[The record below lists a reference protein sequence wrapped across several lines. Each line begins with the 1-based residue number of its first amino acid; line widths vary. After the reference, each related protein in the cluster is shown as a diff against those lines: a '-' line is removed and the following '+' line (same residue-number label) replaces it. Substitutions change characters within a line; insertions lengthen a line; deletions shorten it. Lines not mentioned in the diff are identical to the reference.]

1 MKVQKKEGL
10 INTNRAMEIV
20 AQHGISCT
28 RTSLLTWINKYK
40 LGKKIGGRWYVDEQR
55 LRVFLE
61 GKSG

>member
-1 MKVQKKEGL
+1 MKIQKREKQ
-10 INTNRAMEIV
+10 INTNQMMEIV
-20 AQHGISCT
+20 TQYGISCT

-40 LGKKIGGRWYVDEQR
+40 LGKKIGGRWYIDKRR